1 MQLFGSSKLT
11 AQTAVIALIA
21 GLLGAGVVMGVASP
35 AEANGAPQC
44 STSASTNP
52 LYSGTAGQD
61 GSDFTAAYRISTAAD
76 LIRISQTTSDW
87 TNRFFLQTADIDL
100 GGCYWD
106 PIGEDTGIGNI
117 FSGGFYDGGYFKITG
132 LNINDTSG
140 SSGLQGVG
148 LFGYSTWS
156 VIRNLTVSGA
166 INSNSPS
173 VGGILGR
180 GTASLT
186 AVRSE
191 VNIDYNG
198 SLYVGGVVGQLNGG
212 VVSYSSY
219 KGTIKGLPADKVG
232 GLVGSQEGTT
242 FASYVVSVPD
252 PQDVSNTAF
261 RGGGLFS
268 NLASSNTSQSYAVV
282 PQSSHG
288 IAYGAAPF
296 TSSGLFWS
304 TSGGPAFAVTGS
316 GSLAGATG
324 KTTAEMQSIDTYT
337 AASWEIVSGWEPEDT
352 NNGKVWG
359 ICSLVNNGYPFLLW
373 EFSSNPCVVPSSGS
387 SGSSGFSIAPP
398 SSAVA
403 EISLSGS
410 GLKKSSMLRVRLT
423 KLPAVFE
430 QLVLVVRLNDF
441 QNALLQELRVPIAAT
456 ATFVDVPIDRPV
468 GQFNV
473 FAQTS
478 NAGSASAGV
487 FLKPHTVKQSA
498 LRKAVQGKPA
508 RLLGSQLGKD
518 ILFGSGSA
526 SLTPEAKM
534 NLRQAAKLAKASD
547 SRVSVTGIAGA
558 ASNSSKAEK
567 RLAEKRA
574 LRVANYLSRQ
584 SLTNWIYYFGLS
596 SGKSAEIKGQ
606 PQRVE
611 IRILR

>member
-1 MQLFGSSKLT
+1 
-11 AQTAVIALIA
+11 V
-21 GLLGAGVVMGVASP
+21 
-35 AEANGAPQC
+35 
-44 STSASTNP
+44 
-52 LYSGTAGQD
+52 
-61 GSDFTAAYRISTAAD
+61 
-76 LIRISQTTSDW
+76 
-87 TNRFFLQTADIDL
+87 
-100 GGCYWD
+100 
-106 PIGEDTGIGNI
+106 
-117 FSGGFYDGGYFKITG
+117 
-132 LNINDTSG
+132 
-140 SSGLQGVG
+140 
-148 LFGYSTWS
+148 
-156 VIRNLTVSGA
+156 
-166 INSNSPS
+166 
-173 VGGILGR
+173 
-180 GTASLT
+180 
-186 AVRSE
+186 
-191 VNIDYNG
+191 
-198 SLYVGGVVGQLNGG
+198 
-212 VVSYSSY
+212 
-219 KGTIKGLPADKVG
+219 
-232 GLVGSQEGTT
+232 
-242 FASYVVSVPD
+242 
-252 PQDVSNTAF
+252 
-261 RGGGLFS
+261 
-268 NLASSNTSQSYAVV
+268 SSN
-282 PQSSHG
+282 
-288 IAYGAAPF
+288 
-296 TSSGLFWS
+296 
-304 TSGGPAFAVTGS
+304 

-373 EFSSNPCVVPSSGS
+373 EFSSNPCVVPS

-526 SLTPEAKM
+526 SLTPEAKK

-584 SLTNWIYYFGLS
+584 GLTNWIYYFGLS
-596 SGKSAEIKGQ
+596 SGKSSEIKGQ

-611 IRILR
+611 LRILR

>member
-21 GLLGAGVVMGVASP
+21 GLLGVGVVLGVASP

-44 STSASTNP
+44 STSASTNS
-52 LYSGTAGQD
+52 LYSGAAGQD
-61 GSDFTAAYRISTAAD
+61 GSSFDKAYRIATSAD
-76 LIRISQTTSDW
+76 LIRISQTTADW
-87 TNRFFLQTADIDL
+87 NNKFFLQTADIDL

-106 PIGEDTGIGNI
+106 PIGITSASDFEGL
-117 FSGGFYDGGYFKITG
+117 YDGGGFKIQG
-132 LNINDTSG
+132 LNVNDTSG
-140 SSGLQGVG
+140 ASSPSSVG
-148 LFGYSTWS
+148 LFGYIRAST
-156 VIRNLTVSGA
+156 IRNLTVAGTIS
-166 INSNSPS
+166 SNSTY
-173 VGGILGR
+173 VGGLAGAVE
-180 GTASLT
+180 ASTLT
-186 AVRSE
+186 SLRSE
-191 VNIDYNG
+191 VNVDFDNINSAGGIVGNFSGGG
-198 SLYVGGVVGQLNGG
+198 SLT
-212 VVSYSSY
+212 YSSY
-219 KGTIKGLPADKVG
+219 SGTLRSKQSGTNNG
-232 GLVGSQEGTT
+232 GLVGNSSISLSDSYITMIAESTPRTDYSPFKNALTGFTLSPAT
-242 FASYVVSVPD
+242 IVNSFAVAPATINGISRVAPD
-252 PQDVSNTAF
+252 SVSNT
-261 RGGGLFS
+261 
-268 NLASSNTSQSYAVV
+268 
-282 PQSSHG
+282 
-288 IAYGAAPF
+288 
-296 TSSGLFWS
+296 FWS
-304 TSGGPAFAVTGS
+304 TSDGGPAFALESNGS
-316 GSLAGATG
+316 IAGATG
-324 KTTAEMQSIDTYT
+324 KITSELQTFSTFSDAGWDIVNGWDTFDPST
-337 AASWEIVSGWEPEDT
+337 S
-352 NNGKVWG
+352 KVWG
-359 ICSLVNNGYPFLLW
+359 ICSGVNSGYPFLLW
-373 EFSSNPCVVPSSGS
+373 EYSSNPCAVPS
-387 SGSSGFSIAPP
+387 SGSSGFSITLP

-423 KLPAVFE
+423 KIPAAFE

-441 QNALLQELRVPIAAT
+441 QNALLEELRIPIAAT

-508 RLLGSQLGKD
+508 RLLGSQLGDD

-526 SLTPEAKM
+526 SLTPKAKK

-558 ASNSSKAEK
+558 ASNASKAEK

-584 SLTNWIYYFGLS
+584 GLTNWIYYFGLS

-611 IRILR
+611 LRILR

>member
-21 GLLGAGVVMGVASP
+21 GLLGAGVVLGVASP

-44 STSASTNP
+44 STSASANP
-52 LYSGTAGQD
+52 LYSGAAGQD

-76 LIRISQTTSDW
+76 LIRISQTKADW
-87 TNRFFLQTADIDL
+87 SNKFFLQTADIDL

-132 LNINDTSG
+132 LNINDTSAG
-140 SSGLQGVG
+140 GGLQGVG
-148 LFGYSTWS
+148 LFGYSSWS
-156 VIRNLTVSGA
+156 TIRNLTVSGA
-166 INSNSPS
+166 INSNSPT

-198 SLYVGGVVGQLNGG
+198 SLYVGGVVGELNGG

-219 KGTIKGLPADKVG
+219 KGTIKGVDADVVG
-232 GLVGSQEGTT
+232 GLVGAQEGTT
-242 FASYVVSVPD
+242 VASYVVSVPD
-252 PQDVSNTAF
+252 AQDISNTAF
-261 RGGGLFS
+261 RGGGLFAQ
-268 NLASSNTSQSYAVV
+268 LYSSSTSQSYAVV

-288 IAYGAAPF
+288 ISYGASGN
-296 TSSGLFWS
+296 TSSGLFWN
-304 TSGGPAFAVTGS
+304 TDGGPAFALLNS
-316 GSLAGATG
+316 GNLTGATG

-373 EFSSNPCVVPSSGS
+373 EFSSDPCVVPS

-423 KLPAVFE
+423 KIPAAFE

-441 QNALLQELRVPIAAT
+441 QNSLLQELRIPIAAT

-478 NAGSASAGV
+478 NAGSASAGI

-508 RLLGSQLGKD
+508 RLLGSQLGDD

-526 SLTPEAKM
+526 SLTPKAKK

-558 ASNSSKAEK
+558 ASNASKAEK

-584 SLTNWIYYFGLS
+584 GLTNWIYYFGLS

-611 IRILR
+611 LRILR

>member
-1 MQLFGSSKLT
+1 M
-11 AQTAVIALIA
+11 AMVA
-21 GLLGAGVVMGVASP
+21 GLLGTGSVLGVASP
-35 AEANGAPQC
+35 AEGNGAPQC

-52 LYSGTAGQD
+52 LYSGAAGQD

-76 LIRISQTTSDW
+76 LIRISQTKADW
-87 TNRFFLQTADIDL
+87 SNKFFLQTADIDL

-106 PIGEDTGIGNI
+106 PIGEDTGDI

-132 LNINDTSG
+132 LNINDTSAG
-140 SSGLQGVG
+140 GGLRGVG
-148 LFGYSTWS
+148 LFGYSSWS
-156 VIRNLTVSGA
+156 TIRNLKVSGA
-166 INSNSPS
+166 INSNSPT

-180 GTASLT
+180 GTASIT

-191 VNIDYNG
+191 VNIDYDG
-198 SLYVGGVVGQLNGG
+198 SLRVGGVVGDLDGG

-219 KGTIKGLPADKVG
+219 KGTIKGLAQDVVG
-232 GLVGSQEGTT
+232 GLVGGQSGTT
-242 FASYVVSVPD
+242 SASYVVSVPD
-252 PQDVSNTAF
+252 TQDVSNTAF
-261 RGGGLFS
+261 RGGGLFAQ
-268 NLASSNTSQSYAVV
+268 LYSSSTSQSYAVV

-288 IAYGAAPF
+288 ISYGASGN

-304 TSGGPAFAVTGS
+304 TSDGGPAFALTVS
-316 GSLAGATG
+316 GNLTGATG
-324 KTTAEMQSIDTYT
+324 KTTAEMQSIATYT
-337 AASWEIVSGWEPEDT
+337 AASWEIVSGWEPFDS

-373 EFSSNPCVVPSSGS
+373 EFSSDPCVVPS

-423 KLPAVFE
+423 KIPAAFE

-441 QNALLQELRVPIAAT
+441 QNALLQELRIPIAAT

-478 NAGSASAGV
+478 NALSASAGV
-487 FLKPHTVKQSA
+487 FLKPHSVKQSA

-508 RLLGSQLGKD
+508 RLLGSQLGED

-526 SLTPEAKM
+526 SLTPKAKK

-558 ASNSSKAEK
+558 ASNSSKVEK

-584 SLTNWIYYFGLS
+584 GLTNWIYYFGLS
-596 SGKSAEIKGQ
+596 SGKSSEIKGQ

-611 IRILR
+611 LRILR